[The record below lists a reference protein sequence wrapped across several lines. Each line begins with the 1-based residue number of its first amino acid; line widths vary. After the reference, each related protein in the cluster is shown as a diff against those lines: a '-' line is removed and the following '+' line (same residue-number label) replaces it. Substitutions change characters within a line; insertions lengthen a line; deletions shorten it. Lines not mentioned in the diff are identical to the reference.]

1 MTEISPKP
9 KDNRD
14 QVDWSEALKV
24 TGGDEQL
31 LTDLAAAFLQEA
43 PAMLSRI
50 ETAIDNR
57 DAELLR
63 RSAHTV
69 KGSLR
74 PFGAPET
81 ATEYA
86 WQIEQ
91 IGAKPD
97 PRVHPVEE
105 VTVEDWTRATELYGL
120 LSEKMH
126 PILDAM
132 KERAKK

>member
-1 MTEISPKP
+1 MPETSPKP
-9 KDNRD
+9 QENRD

-31 LTDLAAAFLQEA
+31 LTDLAVAFLQEA

-74 PFGAPET
+74 PFGAPKM
-81 ATEYA
+81 ASEYA

-97 PRVHPVEE
+97 PRVQPVEE
-105 VTVEDWTRATELYGL
+105 VTVEDWSRTKELYGL
-120 LSEKMH
+120 LNEKMQ

-132 KERAKK
+132 KERVKK